1 MEHLQTGQFQGKT
14 FQTIEFEG
22 IVATETE
29 YDYRFIDWHYHEN
42 PYFSLTTFGTCLDG
56 GKRETLECAP
66 DSLLFHNSYEP
77 HYNSKT
83 DALTRGF
90 QVELSQDWCRKF
102 EVDLEQLPRSIVL
115 RNPNI
120 KLPFY
125 NIYKESKLPDDTSP
139 LTIDALLLQVVETM
153 RDERKTSVT
162 ANPRWVKKIDE
173 ILRDNFDKPLSLQV
187 LSAELDLH
195 WGHLSR
201 DFPRYFYCNF
211 SEYIRKIRIEKSLS
225 LLRDKNLSLTEIAL
239 ICGFADQSHFIR
251 CFKEIYKITPKNF
264 RRIISSAR

>member
-1 MEHLQTGQFQGKT
+1 MENPENGKFRGKT
-14 FQTIEFEG
+14 YQTVAFEG
-22 IVATETE
+22 IITTETE

-42 PYFSLTTFGTCLDG
+42 PYFSLTTLGTCLDG
-56 GKRETLECAP
+56 GKHQTLECAP
-66 DSLLFHNSYEP
+66 DSLLFHNCREP

-102 EVDLEQLPRSIVL
+102 EIDLERLPASALI
-115 RNPNI
+115 RNPNV

-139 LTIDALLLQVVETM
+139 LTIDSLLLRIVGTM
-153 RDERKTSVT
+153 SDLRESSGT
-162 ANPRWVKKIDE
+162 ARPRWVKRLDE
-173 ILRDNFDKPLSLQV
+173 ILHDNFDRPLSLKA
-187 LSAELDLH
+187 LSVELDLH

-201 DFPRYFYCNF
+201 DFPRYFLCNF
-211 SEYIRKIRIEKSLS
+211 SEYIRKIRIEKSLG
-225 LLRDKNLSLTEIAL
+225 LLRNRHLSLTEIAF

-251 CFKEIYKITPKNF
+251 CFKNLYRITPKKF
-264 RRIISSAR
+264 RRIIS